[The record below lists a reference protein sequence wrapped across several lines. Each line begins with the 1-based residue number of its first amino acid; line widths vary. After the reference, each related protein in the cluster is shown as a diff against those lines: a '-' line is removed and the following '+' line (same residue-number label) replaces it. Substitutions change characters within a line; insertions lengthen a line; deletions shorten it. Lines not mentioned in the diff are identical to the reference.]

1 VIFAAGVIFGIII
14 HKCKVFPYEI
24 IKIAYNRI
32 HGPSWSIGIYEG
44 STPFDLAA
52 PKDISNPVL
61 TGKDVVGVNADFV
74 ADPFMV
80 VKDGK
85 YFMFFEVLNRVT
97 AQGDIAYAE
106 STDGRKWDYRRVVI
120 DEKFH
125 LSYPYVFE
133 WKGTY
138 YLVPESNKDLSVR
151 LYKAVRFP
159 EEWEYVGNL
168 LSGYRY
174 VDPSLFH
181 YKNEWWM
188 FVSTVDGGVLN
199 LYYSKS
205 LLSGWRPHP
214 MNPIVKLDKRFSRS
228 GGRVIVYN
236 DKLYRLTQD
245 DDSSYGIRVFAFEIT
260 ELSEK
265 SYAEKLASKR
275 PVITKTG
282 IGWNAAGMHHADL
295 HKIKN
300 GWIAVVD
307 GRNK

>member
-1 VIFAAGVIFGIII
+1 
-14 HKCKVFPYEI
+14 
-24 IKIAYNRI
+24 
-32 HGPSWSIGIYEG
+32 
-44 STPFDLAA
+44 
-52 PKDISNPVL
+52 
-61 TGKDVVGVNADFV
+61 
-74 ADPFMV
+74 
-80 VKDGK
+80 
-85 YFMFFEVLNRVT
+85 VT
-97 AQGDIAYAE
+97 
-106 STDGRKWDYRRVVI
+106 
-120 DEKFH
+120 
-125 LSYPYVFE
+125 
-133 WKGTY
+133 
-138 YLVPESNKDLSVR
+138 
-151 LYKAVRFP
+151 
-159 EEWEYVGNL
+159 
-168 LSGYRY
+168 
-174 VDPSLFH
+174 
-181 YKNEWWM
+181 
-188 FVSTVDGGVLN
+188 TVDGGVLN